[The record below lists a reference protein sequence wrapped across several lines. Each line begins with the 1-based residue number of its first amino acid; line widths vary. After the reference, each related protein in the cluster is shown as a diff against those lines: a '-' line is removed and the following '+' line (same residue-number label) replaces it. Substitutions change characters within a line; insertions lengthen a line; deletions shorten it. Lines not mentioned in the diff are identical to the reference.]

1 MKRLKQN
8 RKKHNILFKYSIK
21 EIFVNRK
28 RFISI
33 MLMALLGVGFFA
45 GLVASGPDMRDSL
58 DKFLD
63 DTNTYDINIVSTLGL
78 TNEDVDEIKK
88 IKNTENVHGIY
99 SKDISFKTDD
109 KEFIFKAIEYSEKIN
124 TPILLDG
131 KLPENNNECVVEQDF
146 LIDSGFKI
154 GDNIKI
160 DEDDELKANSF
171 KIVGSVKSPIYVSM
185 ERGTTSLGDGTIDY
199 YLYLNKDVFDMDYYP
214 NIYLNVNS
222 AKIEKI
228 TTNKYNELVENVYK
242 DIENIKEERETQ
254 RYNNIKEEASEKL
267 QESIDEYEKGKKEGE
282 EELKKA
288 KDKIEDS
295 EKEIKNAENELV
307 TGKTK
312 AKKEISNAKTEIS
325 SSENKLKKSEKEY
338 EEGLEKYSKGVK
350 EYNSNKSKLESSLDV
365 LNDNLKKLKDLK
377 EEIEKQIA
385 LIEDEIKNGNLE
397 NEDKLV
403 LLKNQLSDLN
413 SNIKKIESNKNKIN
427 NELSSAE
434 KELNKTKKALDSAK
448 KEIDNGYKEL
458 EKGKKELSSRESS
471 LNNQFAK
478 AEKEIED
485 GKKEIE
491 DAKETLEKEE
501 KKFNEEIKDAE
512 KEIEDAKEDIE
523 GIKEGKWYI
532 FDREDDTGFSS
543 FIDSIN
549 SMNNIATLFPIIFYL
564 VAILISSTSMSR
576 MVEEER
582 GDIGTL
588 KALGYSNLRIINK
601 YIAYS
606 LLSTV
611 LGGIIGMF
619 IGFILIPT
627 VVWENYS
634 IIYYLPE
641 FYPKLRFS
649 YGILG
654 TVIAVICITGST
666 VHSAYKELKDEPS
679 SLMRPKSPKMG
690 KKVILEKIPFIW
702 KRLNFSSKTTVRN
715 VFRYK
720 KRALM
725 TIIGISGCTALILA
739 GFGLRDSIKDI
750 AEYQYGRVFE
760 YDLVVSLNKEDEE
773 LVNLVKNSDI
783 VESVSLT
790 DSLSGS
796 ISAEGIKRDTSII
809 VVENTEDFKN
819 IANLRDIDSGNIID
833 LSNEGVLISD
843 KLASLLEIEK
853 GENITLTDS
862 DNNEFEYKVLGI
874 VENYIGHY
882 VYINKDLYES
892 KENDFNINTLFIKY
906 KEGNNDNE
914 AFEEMLL
921 DDNSVTSITVVEN
934 SLEHVRDLLKS
945 LDLVVMILIVSS
957 ALLAFVVLYNLANVN
972 ISERVREIATLKVL
986 GFYDKEVDNY
996 INRESIILTCIGI
1009 AIGLIAG
1016 VFLTGF
1022 VISTCE
1028 TENMRFARNILL
1040 HSYIYSILI
1049 TSVFSIIVNFATHFV
1064 LKKINMVESLKSI
1077 E

>member
-154 GDNIKI
+154 GDNIEI

-295 EKEIKNAENELV
+295 EKEIKNAENELE

-312 AKKEISNAKTEIS
+312 AKKEISNAKAEIS

-413 SNIKKIESNKNKIN
+413 SNIKEIESNKNKIN

-485 GKKEIE
+485 GKKEIV

-1009 AIGLIAG
+1009 VIGLIAG

>member
-295 EKEIKNAENELV
+295 EKEIKNAENELE

-312 AKKEISNAKTEIS
+312 AKKEISNAKAEIS

-413 SNIKKIESNKNKIN
+413 SNIKEIESNKNKIN

-773 LVNLVKNSDI
+773 LVNLVKDSDI

-819 IANLRDIDSGNIID
+819 VANLRDIDSGNIID

>member
-1 MKRLKQN
+1 MKRLKQK

-154 GDNIKI
+154 GDNIEI

-242 DIENIKEERETQ
+242 DIESIKEERETQ

-282 EELKKA
+282 AELKKA

-295 EKEIKNAENELV
+295 EKEIKNAENELE

-312 AKKEISNAKTEIS
+312 AKKEISNAKAEIS

-413 SNIKKIESNKNKIN
+413 SNIKEIESNKNKIN

-491 DAKETLEKEE
+491 YAKETLEKEE

-601 YIAYS
+601 YIVYS

-773 LVNLVKNSDI
+773 LVNLVKDSDI

-796 ISAEGIKRDTSII
+796 ISAERIKRDASII

-1009 AIGLIAG
+1009 VIGLIAG

-1028 TENMRFARNILL
+1028 TENMRFARSILL

>member
-1 MKRLKQN
+1 MKRFKQK

-154 GDNIKI
+154 GDNIEI

-295 EKEIKNAENELV
+295 EKEIKNAENELK

-413 SNIKKIESNKNKIN
+413 SNIKEIESNKNKIN

-819 IANLRDIDSGNIID
+819 VANLRDIDSGNIID

-1009 AIGLIAG
+1009 VIGLIAG

>member
-295 EKEIKNAENELV
+295 EKEIKNAENELE

-413 SNIKKIESNKNKIN
+413 SNIKEIESNKNKIN

-458 EKGKKELSSRESS
+458 EKAKKELSSRESS

-679 SLMRPKSPKMG
+679 SLMRPKAPKMG

-809 VVENTEDFKN
+809 VVENIEDFKN

-843 KLASLLEIEK
+843 KLASLLQIEK

-1009 AIGLIAG
+1009 LIGLIAG

>member
-295 EKEIKNAENELV
+295 EKEIKNAENKLE

-338 EEGLEKYSKGVK
+338 EEGLEKYSKGIK

-413 SNIKKIESNKNKIN
+413 SNIKEIESNKNKIN

-796 ISAEGIKRDTSII
+796 ISADGIKRDTSII

-819 IANLRDIDSGNIID
+819 VANLRDIDSGNIID

-1009 AIGLIAG
+1009 VIGLIAG

>member
-45 GLVASGPDMRDSL
+45 GLIASGPDMRDSL

-154 GDNIKI
+154 GDNIEI

-295 EKEIKNAENELV
+295 EKEIKNAENELE

-350 EYNSNKSKLESSLDV
+350 EYNSNKSKLETSLDV

-413 SNIKKIESNKNKIN
+413 SNIKEIESNKNKIN

-485 GKKEIE
+485 GKKEIV

-549 SMNNIATLFPIIFYL
+549 SMNNIATLFPILFYL

-679 SLMRPKSPKMG
+679 SLMRPKAPKMG

-819 IANLRDIDSGNIID
+819 VANLRDIDSGNIID

>member
-131 KLPENNNECVVEQDF
+131 KLPENNNECLVEQDF

-154 GDNIKI
+154 GDNIEI

-295 EKEIKNAENELV
+295 EKEIKNAENELE

-312 AKKEISNAKTEIS
+312 AKKEISNAKAEIS

-385 LIEDEIKNGNLE
+385 LIEDEIKNSNLE

-413 SNIKKIESNKNKIN
+413 SNIKEIESNKNKIN

-819 IANLRDIDSGNIID
+819 VANLRDIDSGNIID

-906 KEGNNDNE
+906 KEGNNNNE

-1009 AIGLIAG
+1009 VIGLIAG

>member
-295 EKEIKNAENELV
+295 EKEIKNAENELE

-413 SNIKKIESNKNKIN
+413 SNIKEIESNKNKIN

-679 SLMRPKSPKMG
+679 SLMRPKAPKMG

-809 VVENTEDFKN
+809 VVENIEDFKN

-945 LDLVVMILIVSS
+945 LDLVVMILIISS

-1009 AIGLIAG
+1009 VIGLIAG

>member
-109 KEFIFKAIEYSEKIN
+109 KEFIFKVIEYSEKIN

-131 KLPENNNECVVEQDF
+131 KLLENNNECVVEQDF

-154 GDNIKI
+154 GDNIEI

-282 EELKKA
+282 AELKKA

-295 EKEIKNAENELV
+295 EKEIKNAENELE

-312 AKKEISNAKTEIS
+312 AKKEISNAKAEIS

-377 EEIEKQIA
+377 EKIEIQIA

-413 SNIKKIESNKNKIN
+413 SNIKEIESNKNKIN

-485 GKKEIE
+485 GKKEIV

-679 SLMRPKSPKMG
+679 SLMRPKAPKMG

-773 LVNLVKNSDI
+773 LVNLVKDSDI

-796 ISAEGIKRDTSII
+796 ISADGIKRDTSII
-809 VVENTEDFKN
+809 VVEDTEDFKN
-819 IANLRDIDSGNIID
+819 VANLRDIDSGNIIE

-1009 AIGLIAG
+1009 VIGLIAG

>member
-295 EKEIKNAENELV
+295 EKEIKNAENELE
-307 TGKTK
+307 TSKTK

-338 EEGLEKYSKGVK
+338 EEGLEKYSKGIK

-413 SNIKKIESNKNKIN
+413 SNIKEIESNKNKIN

-796 ISAEGIKRDTSII
+796 ISANGIKRDTSII

-819 IANLRDIDSGNIID
+819 VANLRDIDSGNIID

-906 KEGNNDNE
+906 KEGNNNNE

-1009 AIGLIAG
+1009 VIGLIAG

>member
-1 MKRLKQN
+1 MKRLKQK

-242 DIENIKEERETQ
+242 DIESIKEERETQ

-295 EKEIKNAENELV
+295 EKEIKNAENELE

-312 AKKEISNAKTEIS
+312 AKKEISNAKAEIS

-338 EEGLEKYSKGVK
+338 EEGLEKYSKGIK

-413 SNIKKIESNKNKIN
+413 SNIKEIESNKNKIN

-1009 AIGLIAG
+1009 VIGLIAG

>member
-154 GDNIKI
+154 GDNIEI

-295 EKEIKNAENELV
+295 EKEIKNAENELE

-312 AKKEISNAKTEIS
+312 AKKEISNAKAEIS

-377 EEIEKQIA
+377 EKIEKQIA

-413 SNIKKIESNKNKIN
+413 SNIKEIESNKNKIN

-485 GKKEIE
+485 GKKEIV

-679 SLMRPKSPKMG
+679 TLMRPKAPKMG

-773 LVNLVKNSDI
+773 LVNLVKDSDI

-796 ISAEGIKRDTSII
+796 ISADGIKRDTSII

-819 IANLRDIDSGNIID
+819 VANLRDIDSGNIID

-1009 AIGLIAG
+1009 VIGLIAG

>member
-154 GDNIKI
+154 GDNIEI

-228 TTNKYNELVENVYK
+228 TTNKYNELLENVYK

-295 EKEIKNAENELV
+295 EKEIKNAENKLE

-338 EEGLEKYSKGVK
+338 EEGLEKYSKGIK

-413 SNIKKIESNKNKIN
+413 SNIKEIESNKNKIN

-666 VHSAYKELKDEPS
+666 VHSAYKELRDEPS
-679 SLMRPKSPKMG
+679 SLMRPKAPKMG

-819 IANLRDIDSGNIID
+819 VANLRDIDSGNIID

-1009 AIGLIAG
+1009 LIGLIAG

>member
-131 KLPENNNECVVEQDF
+131 KLPENNNECLVEQDF

-154 GDNIKI
+154 GDNIEI

-295 EKEIKNAENELV
+295 EKEIKNAENELE

-312 AKKEISNAKTEIS
+312 AKKEISNAKAEIS

-397 NEDKLV
+397 NQDKLV

-413 SNIKKIESNKNKIN
+413 SNIKEIESNKNKIN

-666 VHSAYKELKDEPS
+666 IHSAYKELKDEPS

-796 ISAEGIKRDTSII
+796 ISADGIKRDTSII

-1009 AIGLIAG
+1009 VIGLIAG

>member
-154 GDNIKI
+154 GDNIEI

-295 EKEIKNAENELV
+295 EKEIKNAENELE

-312 AKKEISNAKTEIS
+312 AKKEISNAKAEIS

-413 SNIKKIESNKNKIN
+413 SNIKEIESNKNKIN

-485 GKKEIE
+485 GKKEIV

-679 SLMRPKSPKMG
+679 TLMRPKAPKMG

-773 LVNLVKNSDI
+773 LVNLVKDSDI

-796 ISAEGIKRDTSII
+796 ISADGIKRDTSII

-819 IANLRDIDSGNIID
+819 VANLRDIDSGNIID

-1009 AIGLIAG
+1009 VIGLIAG

>member
-1 MKRLKQN
+1 MKRFKQK

-131 KLPENNNECVVEQDF
+131 KLPENNNECLVEQDF

-154 GDNIKI
+154 GDNIEI

-282 EELKKA
+282 AELKKA

-295 EKEIKNAENELV
+295 EKEIKNAENELE

-312 AKKEISNAKTEIS
+312 AKKEISNAKAEIS

-413 SNIKKIESNKNKIN
+413 SNIKEIESNKNKIN

-485 GKKEIE
+485 GKKEIV

-679 SLMRPKSPKMG
+679 TLMRPKAPKMG

-773 LVNLVKNSDI
+773 LVNLVKDSDI

-819 IANLRDIDSGNIID
+819 VANLRDIDSGNIID

-1009 AIGLIAG
+1009 VIGLIAG

>member
-295 EKEIKNAENELV
+295 EKEIKNAENELE

-365 LNDNLKKLKDLK
+365 LNDNLKKLKDLI

-413 SNIKKIESNKNKIN
+413 SNIKEIESNKNKIN

-458 EKGKKELSSRESS
+458 EKGKKELSSRESN

-679 SLMRPKSPKMG
+679 SLMRPKAPKMG

-773 LVNLVKNSDI
+773 LVNLVKDSDI

-945 LDLVVMILIVSS
+945 LDLVVMILIISS

-1009 AIGLIAG
+1009 VIGLIAG

>member
-295 EKEIKNAENELV
+295 EKEIKNAENELE

-312 AKKEISNAKTEIS
+312 AKKEISNAKAEIS

-338 EEGLEKYSKGVK
+338 EEGLEKYSKGIK

-365 LNDNLKKLKDLK
+365 LNDNLKKLKDLI

-413 SNIKKIESNKNKIN
+413 SNIKEIESNKNKIN

-458 EKGKKELSSRESS
+458 EKGKKELSSRESN

-914 AFEEMLL
+914 AFEEILL

-1009 AIGLIAG
+1009 VIGLIAG

>member
-1 MKRLKQN
+1 MKRLKQK

-154 GDNIKI
+154 GDNIEI

-295 EKEIKNAENELV
+295 EKEIKNAENELE

-338 EEGLEKYSKGVK
+338 EEGLEKYSKGIK

-413 SNIKKIESNKNKIN
+413 SNIKEIESNKNKIN

-666 VHSAYKELKDEPS
+666 VHSAYKELRDEPS
-679 SLMRPKSPKMG
+679 SLMRPKAPKMG

-1009 AIGLIAG
+1009 VIGLIAG

-1028 TENMRFARNILL
+1028 TENMRFARNILV

>member
-131 KLPENNNECVVEQDF
+131 KLPENNNECLVEQDF

-154 GDNIKI
+154 GDNIEI

-295 EKEIKNAENELV
+295 EKEIKNAENELE

-312 AKKEISNAKTEIS
+312 AKKEISNAKAEIS

-338 EEGLEKYSKGVK
+338 EEGLEKYSKGIK

-413 SNIKKIESNKNKIN
+413 SNIKEIESNKNKIN

-458 EKGKKELSSRESS
+458 EKAKKELSSRESS

-666 VHSAYKELKDEPS
+666 VHSAYKELRDEPS

-819 IANLRDIDSGNIID
+819 VANLRDIDSGNIID

-1009 AIGLIAG
+1009 VIGLIAG

>member
-131 KLPENNNECVVEQDF
+131 KLPENNNECLVEQDF

-154 GDNIKI
+154 GDNIEI

-295 EKEIKNAENELV
+295 EKEIKNAENELE

-338 EEGLEKYSKGVK
+338 EEGLEKYSKGIK

-377 EEIEKQIA
+377 KEIEKQIA

-413 SNIKKIESNKNKIN
+413 SNIKEIESNKNKIN

-1009 AIGLIAG
+1009 LIGLIAG

>member
-154 GDNIKI
+154 GDNIEI

-295 EKEIKNAENELV
+295 EKEIKNAENELE

-312 AKKEISNAKTEIS
+312 AKKEISNAKAEIS

-413 SNIKKIESNKNKIN
+413 SNIKEIESNKNKIN

-679 SLMRPKSPKMG
+679 SLMRPKAPKMG

-819 IANLRDIDSGNIID
+819 VANLRDIDSGNIID

-1009 AIGLIAG
+1009 VIGLIAG

>member
-131 KLPENNNECVVEQDF
+131 KLPENNNECLVEQDF

-154 GDNIKI
+154 GDNIEI

-295 EKEIKNAENELV
+295 EKEIKNAENELE

-413 SNIKKIESNKNKIN
+413 SNIKEIESNKNKIN

-809 VVENTEDFKN
+809 VVENIEDFKN

-1009 AIGLIAG
+1009 VIGLIAG

>member
-295 EKEIKNAENELV
+295 EKEIKNAENELE

-312 AKKEISNAKTEIS
+312 AKKEISNAKAEIS

-413 SNIKKIESNKNKIN
+413 SNIKEIESNKNKIN

-760 YDLVVSLNKEDEE
+760 YDLIVSLNKEDEE
-773 LVNLVKNSDI
+773 LVNLVKDSDI
-783 VESVSLT
+783 AESVSLT

-796 ISAEGIKRDTSII
+796 ISADGIKRDTSII

-819 IANLRDIDSGNIID
+819 VANLRDIDSGNIID

-1009 AIGLIAG
+1009 VIGLIAG

>member
-154 GDNIKI
+154 GDNIEI

-295 EKEIKNAENELV
+295 EKEIKNAENELE

-413 SNIKKIESNKNKIN
+413 SNIKEIESNKNKIN

-679 SLMRPKSPKMG
+679 SLMRPKAPKMG

-773 LVNLVKNSDI
+773 LVNLVKDSDI

-796 ISAEGIKRDTSII
+796 ISADGIKRDTSII

-819 IANLRDIDSGNIID
+819 VANLRDIDSGNIID

-1009 AIGLIAG
+1009 VIGLIAG

>member
-154 GDNIKI
+154 GDNIEI

-282 EELKKA
+282 AELKKA

-295 EKEIKNAENELV
+295 EKEIKNAENELE

-312 AKKEISNAKTEIS
+312 AKKEISNAKAEIS

-413 SNIKKIESNKNKIN
+413 SNIKEIESNKNKIN

-485 GKKEIE
+485 GKKEIV

-679 SLMRPKSPKMG
+679 TLMRPKAPKMG

-773 LVNLVKNSDI
+773 LVNLVKDSDI

-796 ISAEGIKRDTSII
+796 ISADGIKRDTSII

-819 IANLRDIDSGNIID
+819 VANLRDIDSGNIID

-1009 AIGLIAG
+1009 VIGLIAG

>member
-154 GDNIKI
+154 GDNIEI

-295 EKEIKNAENELV
+295 EKEIKNAENELE
-307 TGKTK
+307 TSKTK

-413 SNIKKIESNKNKIN
+413 SNIKEIESNKNKIN

-819 IANLRDIDSGNIID
+819 VANLRDIDSGNIID

-1009 AIGLIAG
+1009 VIGLIAG

>member
-154 GDNIKI
+154 GDNIEI

-242 DIENIKEERETQ
+242 DIESIKEERETQ

-295 EKEIKNAENELV
+295 EKEIKNAENELE

-312 AKKEISNAKTEIS
+312 AKKEISNAKAEIS

-385 LIEDEIKNGNLE
+385 LIEVEIKNGNLE

-413 SNIKKIESNKNKIN
+413 SNIKEIESNKNKIN

-679 SLMRPKSPKMG
+679 SLMRPKAPKMG

>member
-1 MKRLKQN
+1 MKRFKQK

-154 GDNIKI
+154 GDNIEI

-295 EKEIKNAENELV
+295 EKEIKNAENELE

-312 AKKEISNAKTEIS
+312 AKKEISNAKAEIS

-413 SNIKKIESNKNKIN
+413 SNIKEIESNKNKIN

-485 GKKEIE
+485 GKKEIV

-679 SLMRPKSPKMG
+679 SLMRPKAPKMG

-1009 AIGLIAG
+1009 VIGLIAG

>member
-154 GDNIKI
+154 GDNIEI

-242 DIENIKEERETQ
+242 DIESIKEERETQ

-295 EKEIKNAENELV
+295 EKEIKNAENELE

-338 EEGLEKYSKGVK
+338 EEGLEKYSKGIK

-413 SNIKKIESNKNKIN
+413 SNIKEIESNKNKIN

-666 VHSAYKELKDEPS
+666 VHSAYKELRDEPS
-679 SLMRPKSPKMG
+679 SLMRPKAPKMG

-819 IANLRDIDSGNIID
+819 VANLRDIDSGNIID

-1009 AIGLIAG
+1009 VIGLIAG

>member
-295 EKEIKNAENELV
+295 EKEIKNAENELE

-413 SNIKKIESNKNKIN
+413 SNIKEIESNKNKIN
-427 NELSSAE
+427 NGLSSAE

-679 SLMRPKSPKMG
+679 SLMRPKAPKMG

-1009 AIGLIAG
+1009 VIGLIAG

-1028 TENMRFARNILL
+1028 TENMRFARNILV

>member
-154 GDNIKI
+154 GDNIEI

-295 EKEIKNAENELV
+295 EKEIKNAENELE

-413 SNIKKIESNKNKIN
+413 SNIKEIESNKNKIN

-666 VHSAYKELKDEPS
+666 VHSAYKELRDEPS
-679 SLMRPKSPKMG
+679 SLMRPKAPKMG

-819 IANLRDIDSGNIID
+819 VANLRDIDSGNIID

-945 LDLVVMILIVSS
+945 LDLVVMILIISS

-1009 AIGLIAG
+1009 VIGLIAG

>member
-1 MKRLKQN
+1 MKRFKQK

-154 GDNIKI
+154 GDNIEI

-282 EELKKA
+282 AELKKA

-295 EKEIKNAENELV
+295 EKEIKNAENELE

-312 AKKEISNAKTEIS
+312 AKKEISNAKAEIS

-413 SNIKKIESNKNKIN
+413 SNIKEIESNKNKIN

-485 GKKEIE
+485 GKKEIV

-679 SLMRPKSPKMG
+679 TLMRPKAPKMG

-819 IANLRDIDSGNIID
+819 VANLRDIDSGNIID

-1009 AIGLIAG
+1009 VIGLIAG

>member
-282 EELKKA
+282 AELKKA

-295 EKEIKNAENELV
+295 EKEIKNAENELE

-312 AKKEISNAKTEIS
+312 AKKEISNAKAEIS

-413 SNIKKIESNKNKIN
+413 SNIKEIESNKNKIN

-773 LVNLVKNSDI
+773 LVNLVKDSDI

-1009 AIGLIAG
+1009 VIGLIAG

>member
-1 MKRLKQN
+1 MKRLKQK

-295 EKEIKNAENELV
+295 EKEIKNAENELE

-413 SNIKKIESNKNKIN
+413 SNIKEIESNKNKIN

-809 VVENTEDFKN
+809 VVENIEDFKN

-945 LDLVVMILIVSS
+945 LDLVVMILIISS

-1009 AIGLIAG
+1009 VIGLIAG

>member
-154 GDNIKI
+154 GDNIEI

-295 EKEIKNAENELV
+295 EKEIKNAENELE

-413 SNIKKIESNKNKIN
+413 SNIKEIESNKNKIN

-679 SLMRPKSPKMG
+679 SLMRPKAPKMG

-796 ISAEGIKRDTSII
+796 ISADGIKRDTSII

-819 IANLRDIDSGNIID
+819 VANLRDIDSGNIID

-1009 AIGLIAG
+1009 VIGLIAG

>member
-295 EKEIKNAENELV
+295 EKEIKNAENELE

-312 AKKEISNAKTEIS
+312 AKKEISNAKAEIS

-413 SNIKKIESNKNKIN
+413 SNIKEIESNKNKIN

-679 SLMRPKSPKMG
+679 SLMRPKAPKMG

-819 IANLRDIDSGNIID
+819 VANLRDIDSGNIID

-906 KEGNNDNE
+906 KEGNNNNE

-1009 AIGLIAG
+1009 LIGLIAG

>member
-154 GDNIKI
+154 GDNIEI

-242 DIENIKEERETQ
+242 DIESIKEERETQ

-295 EKEIKNAENELV
+295 EKEIKNAENELE

-312 AKKEISNAKTEIS
+312 AKKEISNAKAEIS

-413 SNIKKIESNKNKIN
+413 SNIKEIESNKNKIN

-485 GKKEIE
+485 GKKEIV

-679 SLMRPKSPKMG
+679 SLMRPKAPKMG

-819 IANLRDIDSGNIID
+819 VANLRDIDSGNIID

-945 LDLVVMILIVSS
+945 LDLVVMILIISS

-1009 AIGLIAG
+1009 VIGLIAG

>member
-154 GDNIKI
+154 GDNIEI

-295 EKEIKNAENELV
+295 EKEIKNAENELE

-413 SNIKKIESNKNKIN
+413 SNIKEIESNKNKIN

-485 GKKEIE
+485 GKKEIV

-679 SLMRPKSPKMG
+679 SLMRPKAPKMG

-819 IANLRDIDSGNIID
+819 VANLRDIDSGNIID

-1009 AIGLIAG
+1009 VIGLIAG